1 MLLALQRKQ
10 KQQLQQHQQVLL
22 RPPPTPPPLH
32 LQPTSLSSVLI
43 SLLLL
48 VVQRRPSYNQLQQRQ
63 QQQQRWLQQHL
74 GKENLFLKQN
84 FQACLKVVAFY
95 YRQRL
100 RFHLRHCSDTATTTA
115 IALHLTI
122 RTLYYSYRCKVN
134 SLAVAA
140 VVADAS
146 ATTTTIK

>member
-1 MLLALQRKQ
+1 MLLALQRKKQ
-10 KQQLQQHQQVLL
+10 QQLQQHKQVLL
-22 RPPPTPPPLH
+22 WPPPTPPPLH

-48 VVQRRPSYNQLQQRQ
+48 LVQRRPSYNQLQQKQ
-63 QQQQRWLQQHL
+63 QKQQRWLQQHL

-100 RFHLRHCSDTATTTA
+100 RFHLRHCSDTATT
-115 IALHLTI
+115 LHLTI

-134 SLAVAA
+134 SVAVAA

>member
-1 MLLALQRKQ
+1 MLLALQRKKQ
-10 KQQLQQHQQVLL
+10 QQLQQHQQVLL
-22 RPPPTPPPLH
+22 RPPPPLH

-48 VVQRRPSYNQLQQRQ
+48 LVQRRPSYNQLQQKQ

-100 RFHLRHCSDTATTTA
+100 RFHLRHCSDTATT
-115 IALHLTI
+115 LHLTI

-134 SLAVAA
+134 SVAVAA
-140 VVADAS
+140 VVADATD
-146 ATTTTIK
+146 TTTTIK

>member
-1 MLLALQRKQ
+1 MLLALQRKKQ
-10 KQQLQQHQQVLL
+10 QQLQQHQQVLL

-48 VVQRRPSYNQLQQRQ
+48 LVQRRPSYNQLQQK
-63 QQQQRWLQQHL
+63 QQQRWLQQHL

-95 YRQRL
+95 YRHRL
-100 RFHLRHCSDTATTTA
+100 RFHLRHCSDTATT
-115 IALHLTI
+115 LHLTI

-134 SLAVAA
+134 SVAVAA

>member
-1 MLLALQRKQ
+1 MLLALQRKKQ
-10 KQQLQQHQQVLL
+10 QQLQQHQQVLL

-48 VVQRRPSYNQLQQRQ
+48 LVQRRPSYNQLQQKQ

-95 YRQRL
+95 YRHRL
-100 RFHLRHCSDTATTTA
+100 RFHLRHCSDTATT
-115 IALHLTI
+115 LHLTI

-134 SLAVAA
+134 SVAVAA